1 MKTHK
6 VKIMENGKLVLMDF
20 KKLNPKT
27 FYPIHNYT
35 KNEIKNQ
42 YCLCTPT
49 GKLYINKSLEG
60 CLYIAGIMEFLIQ
73 ENKDTVIQYQK
84 IMQKKF
90 PDVKTLDDWAKM
102 QGSENDKIQAL
113 AMFLVPLELSR
124 RDIEKHYY
132 NTVVNNC

>member
-6 VKIMENGKLVLMDF
+6 VKIMANGKLVLMDF

-49 GKLYINKSLEG
+49 GKLYINNSLEG

-132 NTVVNNC
+132 NTVVNN

>member
-1 MKTHK
+1 MGLHTVKT
-6 VKIMENGKLVLMDF
+6 MANGKLVLMNF
-20 KKLNPKT
+20 KKLNPKM
-27 FYPIHNYT
+27 FYPNNLT

-49 GKLYINKSLEG
+49 GKLYINNSLEG

-132 NTVVNNC
+132 NATSSN

>member
-1 MKTHK
+1 
-6 VKIMENGKLVLMDF
+6 
-20 KKLNPKT
+20 
-27 FYPIHNYT
+27 
-35 KNEIKNQ
+35 
-42 YCLCTPT
+42 
-49 GKLYINKSLEG
+49 
-60 CLYIAGIMEFLIQ
+60 MEFLIQ

-84 IMQKKF
+84 NMQKKF

-132 NTVVNNC
+132 NTVVKN